1 MPVSKILVVDDEPDL
16 QSLIKQKFRKE
27 IKDND
32 YDFTFAGN
40 GVQALKKID
49 EDSTIELVLA
59 DINMPEMD
67 GLTLL
72 AKIKE
77 LNNPLL
83 HSVIVSAY
91 GDIKNIRTAM
101 NGGAFDFVVKP
112 IDFIDLKITI
122 EKAIN
127 NLETLKKALEARDKL
142 VAVQSELEEARQL
155 QLSML
160 PANLPSISNLDIA
173 VHMQTATEVGGDYY
187 DFRVSSDG
195 TLNVALGDATGHGMQ
210 AGTLVT
216 IMKGIFT
223 LEAECNDVLPFFQK
237 SVRAIKEIKLGRLMM
252 AFTLLKIKDSLLS
265 LSNAGVPPVYI
276 FRQGKNEVE
285 EIDNKGM
292 PLGAVNDFPYKESK
306 TELMTGD
313 VILLLSDGFPELQ
326 NKNKEAFGY
335 KRVIESFKESANQS
349 AEKIIDHLKNK
360 VNEWID
366 GNDPGDDVTFVV
378 IKIK

>member
-1 MPVSKILVVDDEPDL
+1 
-16 QSLIKQKFRKE
+16 
-27 IKDND
+27 
-32 YDFTFAGN
+32 
-40 GVQALKKID
+40 
-49 EDSTIELVLA
+49 
-59 DINMPEMD
+59 
-67 GLTLL
+67 
-72 AKIKE
+72 
-77 LNNPLL
+77 
-83 HSVIVSAY
+83 
-91 GDIKNIRTAM
+91 
-101 NGGAFDFVVKP
+101 
-112 IDFIDLKITI
+112 
-122 EKAIN
+122 
-127 NLETLKKALEARDKL
+127 
-142 VAVQSELEEARQL
+142 
-155 QLSML
+155 ML

>member
-1 MPVSKILVVDDEPDL
+1 
-16 QSLIKQKFRKE
+16 
-27 IKDND
+27 
-32 YDFTFAGN
+32 
-40 GVQALKKID
+40 
-49 EDSTIELVLA
+49 
-59 DINMPEMD
+59 MPEMD

-112 IDFIDLKITI
+112 IDFTDLKITI
-122 EKAIN
+122 EKALN
-127 NLETLKKALEARDKL
+127 NLETLKRALQARDKL
-142 VAVQSELEEARQL
+142 VVVQNELEEARQL

-160 PANLPSISNLDIA
+160 PANLPSIPNLDIA

-195 TLNVALGDATGHGMQ
+195 TLNIALGDATGHGLQ

-216 IMKGIFT
+216 IMKGIFV

-237 SVRAIKEIKLGRLMM
+237 SVKAIKEIKLGRLMM
-252 AFTLLKIKDSLLS
+252 AFALLKLKDSQLS
-265 LSNAGVPPVYI
+265 FANAGVPPVYI
-276 FRQGKNEVE
+276 FRKSKNEVE

-292 PLGAVNDFPYKESK
+292 PLGAVNDFPYKETK
-306 TELMTGD
+306 TELNMGD
-313 VILLLSDGFPELQ
+313 VILLLSDGFPELH
-326 NKNKEAFGY
+326 NKNNEAFGY
-335 KRVIESFKESANQS
+335 KRVIESFKETADQS
-349 AEKIIDHLKNK
+349 AEKIIGHLKNK

>member
-1 MPVSKILVVDDEPDL
+1 MPYSKILVVDDEPDL
-16 QSLIKQKFRKE
+16 VSLVKQKFRKE
-27 IKDND
+27 IKDSQ

-40 GVQALKKID
+40 GVQALKKLE
-49 EDSTIELVLA
+49 EDSEIELVLA

-91 GDIKNIRTAM
+91 GDIQNIRTAM

-112 IDFIDLKITI
+112 IDFTDLKITI
-122 EKAIN
+122 DKAVN
-127 NLETLKKALEARDKL
+127 NLETLKKALQARDKL
-142 VAVQSELEEARQL
+142 VIVQNELEEARQL

-160 PANLPSISNLDIA
+160 PTQLPDLPNLEIA

-187 DFRVSSDG
+187 DFRVSPDG
-195 TLNVALGDATGHGMQ
+195 TLNVGIGDATGHGLQ

-223 LEAECNDVLPFFQK
+223 LEAEENEVLPFFQK
-237 SVRAIKEIKLGRLMM
+237 SVKAIKEIKLGKLMM
-252 AFTLLKIKDSLLS
+252 AFAFLKINNSQLS

-276 FRQGKNEVE
+276 FRKNKNDIE

-292 PLGAVNDFPYKESK
+292 PLGAMNSFPYKETK
-306 TELMTGD
+306 TELGKGD
-313 VILLLSDGFPELQ
+313 VILLLSDGCPELK
-326 NKNKEAFGY
+326 NKNKEMFGY
-335 KRVIESFKESANQS
+335 KRLVDTFKEA
-349 AEKIIDHLKNK
+349 ADKPVDKIIEHLTNTAKD
-360 VNEWID
+360 WSG
-366 GNDPGDDVTFVV
+366 GNVPDDDVTFVV
-378 IKIK
+378 IKMK

>member
-1 MPVSKILVVDDEPDL
+1 
-16 QSLIKQKFRKE
+16 
-27 IKDND
+27 
-32 YDFTFAGN
+32 
-40 GVQALKKID
+40 
-49 EDSTIELVLA
+49 
-59 DINMPEMD
+59 
-67 GLTLL
+67 
-72 AKIKE
+72 
-77 LNNPLL
+77 
-83 HSVIVSAY
+83 
-91 GDIKNIRTAM
+91 
-101 NGGAFDFVVKP
+101 
-112 IDFIDLKITI
+112 
-122 EKAIN
+122 
-127 NLETLKKALEARDKL
+127 
-142 VAVQSELEEARQL
+142 
-155 QLSML
+155 
-160 PANLPSISNLDIA
+160 
-173 VHMQTATEVGGDYY
+173 MQTATEVGGDYY